1 MEKKSVALHVCVA
14 AWDWENLIYLKHF
27 DFCQIVKFLTIL
39 TIYSCLTFR
48 EIIIISLK
56 VRQL

>member
-1 MEKKSVALHVCVA
+1 MALHVCVA